1 MCRRISE
8 AERSHGVS
16 PIEKGKIN
24 LLRNVRKTRKVDAK
38 NIEVI
43 MKSLLLEIGTEEIP
57 AGYIE
62 PALQTLSSTLLQK
75 MNDFRIEYG
84 GSKVF
89 GTPRRLSVEV
99 HNVSDKQKSITS
111 EVMGPPEKVGFDKN
125 SNPTT
130 AAIKFAEKVG
140 VSVNNLTVKETDKGR
155 YVCARVAERGLAT
168 RTLLKTILP
177 EVILTTPFPKT
188 MKWAELNITFARP
201 IHYIVALL
209 GNQIIP
215 FEVGNTKS
223 GRYTFG
229 HYFMKPKKLKIPSPE
244 DYLKTLK
251 NAHVYIDFEE
261 RRKLVENEINKAAKE
276 VGGKVFPD
284 EELIDINKNLVEYPI
299 ATAGKFD
306 KEFLEIPGEIL
317 ITAMRQ
323 HQKYFAVVDDNGD
336 LMPNFIAVNNTR
348 TKDMKLVATG
358 HERVLRARLADA
370 QFFFKSDVEKS
381 MDEWVEKL
389 KGVLFQAKLGSMY
402 EKVQRIQKIAAYL
415 ADDSGQKPNVKKQVM
430 RAAWLC
436 KADLESHVV
445 YEFPNLQGVMGRI
458 YALIKKESKAV
469 AAAIEEHYRPTY
481 SGGPLPE
488 TIIGGLLGIA
498 DKIDS
503 ICGFFSVGLT
513 PTGASDPYALRRQG
527 IGLIQIMLDKNFS
540 FSLTGMIEKSLNLYG
555 IKGVGKIREIADP
568 VNIFI
573 QSRMTHL
580 LAEEGFSKDVIQA
593 VVSVSVDNVPDV
605 WNRARAL
612 QNLKTAPDFEPLAAA
627 FKRVVNIIKKV
638 KDFKAKPIKENLFE
652 HDSEAALYSAYQAV
666 KDTVSVNLEKG
677 DPGQALHEIATL
689 RGPVDAFFD
698 GVLVMAKETKI
709 RSNRLSLLNHIAD
722 LFETIADF
730 SKISI

>member
-1 MCRRISE
+1 
-8 AERSHGVS
+8 
-16 PIEKGKIN
+16 
-24 LLRNVRKTRKVDAK
+24 
-38 NIEVI
+38 

-62 PALQTLSSTLLQK
+62 PALQSLLSTLLQK
-75 MNDFRIEYG
+75 MTDFRIEYG
-84 GSKVF
+84 NAKVF
-89 GTPRRLSVEV
+89 GTPRRLAVEV
-99 HNVSDKQKSITS
+99 QNVADKQKSLTS
-111 EVMGPPEKVGFDKN
+111 EIMGPPENVGFDN
-125 SNPTT
+125 NGNLTT
-130 AAIKFAEKVG
+130 AAMKFAEKVG
-140 VSVNNLTVKETDKGR
+140 VSINALTVKETDKGR
-155 YVCARVAERGLAT
+155 YVCVRVAERGLAT

-215 FEVGNTKS
+215 FEVGDTKS

-229 HYFMKPKKLKIPSPE
+229 HYFMRPGKVRISSPE
-244 DYLKTLK
+244 DYVKILK
-251 NAHVYIDFEE
+251 NAHVYINFEE
-261 RRKLVENEINKAAKE
+261 RRKLVENEINRAAKE
-276 VGGKVFPD
+276 VGGKIFPD

-299 ATAGKFD
+299 ATTGRFD

-317 ITAMRQ
+317 ITAMRK
-323 HQKYFAVVDDNGD
+323 HQKYFAVVDDNNN

-348 TKDMKLVATG
+348 TKDMNLVATG

-370 QFFFKSDVEKS
+370 QFFFKSDVEES
-381 MDEWVEKL
+381 MDEWVERL

-415 ADDSGQKPNVKKQVM
+415 ADASGQKLNIKKQVL

-436 KADLESHVV
+436 KADLESQVV
-445 YEFPNLQGVMGRI
+445 YEFPNLQGVMGRT
-458 YALIKKESKAV
+458 YALIKKEFEAV
-469 AAAIEEHYRPTY
+469 AVSIEEHYRPIY

-488 TIIGGLLGIA
+488 TVIGGLLGIA

-503 ICGFFSVGLT
+503 ICGFFSVGLI

-527 IGLIQIMLDKNFS
+527 IGLIQTMLDKNFS
-540 FSLTGMIEKSLNLYG
+540 FSLMGMIEKSLKLYG
-555 IKGVGKIREIADP
+555 VKDVRKIREIAGP
-568 VNIFI
+568 VNTFI
-573 QSRMTHL
+573 QNRMTHL

-593 VVSVSVDNVPDV
+593 VVSISVDNIPDV
-605 WNRARAL
+605 WNRARAF
-612 QNLKTAPDFEPLAAA
+612 QNLKTEPDFEPLAVA

-638 KDFKAKPIKENLFE
+638 KVFKAQPIKKTLFE
-652 HDSEAALYSAYQAV
+652 HDSEFALYSAYQAV
-666 KDTVSVNLEKG
+666 KDNVSVNLEKG

-698 GVLVMAKETKI
+698 GVLVMAKDTKI
-709 RSNRLSLLNHIAD
+709 RSNRLSLLKHIAD

-730 SKISI
+730 SKIST